1 MHFLVYHRTLTL
13 FVLTGL
19 CNWAFAEQL
28 YIEKYGATEG
38 TPTNSGFVFWDG
50 KYVPAPYQVSRRGL
64 AIYINDLRIVKPTRH
79 PQSPPLTDGNDL
91 SRLSDESRDKLCR
104 QLEATRGIYEKYL
117 GRNYGYIFDSS
128 GGHVRM
134 LPYTVAYSLPEVI
147 KYIHSD
153 RAREEQLRA
162 IKRYKWHFY
171 INIDKFADSFEVS
184 PQFWQKVNELSRKLL
199 LVEEYGTDVQ
209 VIDKGFVFY
218 EGKYWDCPY
227 TVERRGLGLFLNDK
241 LIAPMYIRPWAEPNG
256 AVDPE
261 MPAEITDESS
271 IYDEAVE
278 TYIREKHAYLR
289 EHKTEDEEKKAMFDV
304 YRSLPC
310 VAEVELHE
318 YHSQPDPDIAQVTTT
333 SGLKVLMSL
342 ASRRKYRAQQER
354 RKFDEKDAADA
365 TFERLVK
372 VLEENK
378 IVLFYETPGEKRTNY
393 RRFDTKKLPEIL
405 DAVESDMTF
414 DDKRS
419 YVSQIL
425 NDQSDTSEEMVRQF
439 ISGFSV
445 SAQLEQRL
453 IQLMGNKK

>member
-1 MHFLVYHRTLTL
+1 M
-13 FVLTGL
+13 
-19 CNWAFAEQL
+19 
-28 YIEKYGATEG
+28 
-38 TPTNSGFVFWDG
+38 
-50 KYVPAPYQVSRRGL
+50 
-64 AIYINDLRIVKPTRH
+64 
-79 PQSPPLTDGNDL
+79 
-91 SRLSDESRDKLCR
+91 
-104 QLEATRGIYEKYL
+104 
-117 GRNYGYIFDSS
+117 
-128 GGHVRM
+128 
-134 LPYTVAYSLPEVI
+134 
-147 KYIHSD
+147 
-153 RAREEQLRA
+153 
-162 IKRYKWHFY
+162 
-171 INIDKFADSFEVS
+171 
-184 PQFWQKVNELSRKLL
+184 
-199 LVEEYGTDVQ
+199 VEEYGTDVR

-218 EGKYWDCPY
+218 EGKYWDFPY

-278 TYIREKHAYLR
+278 TYVREKHAYLR

-310 VAEVELHE
+310 VAEVELYEH
-318 YHSQPDPDIAQVTTT
+318 HSQPVPSIAQVTTT
-333 SGLKVLMSL
+333 SGLKLLMAL
-342 ASRRKYRAQQER
+342 ASRRKNQAQQVR
-354 RKFDEKDAADA
+354 RELDEKDAADA
-365 TFERLVK
+365 SFERLVK

-419 YVSQIL
+419 YVSHIL

-439 ISGFSV
+439 ISGFSA